1 MYVYLCTSL
10 QSQTVL
16 PLPVAIAIEEHM
28 LHINKS
34 GIVIT
39 RVISPKPKLV
49 VFLFTYLKDQRNK

>member
-34 GIVIT
+34 AIVIT
-39 RVISPKPKLV
+39 RVMSKTKTGC
-49 VFLFTYLKDQRNK
+49 VFIYLKYQRNK